1 MNKEIAVYDNTI
13 SARTYLSYIAEQA
26 GGFACVG
33 RDGKLYIKNFR
44 CADGKKIAE
53 GNNITLNDLKN
64 VYAKIKPRGYS
75 LQETRDGKNKF
86 NLDYIRQP
94 FSNYKITDTGVNIT
108 KCWVADLY
116 TSENVIKTFKPN
128 TTYTMKVKAKVVSR
142 PSTMVSSQNA
152 LFALYRATSGDLP
165 SVWRECIS
173 MPDKGT
179 IALNKEKEYVTTFT
193 TPADMTNVRF
203 LAYTFYGNNDGSTT
217 GTVLG
222 EIDISEIMLVEGSYT
237 SETFPEFELY
247 GVSPTSKYLSPI
259 RNAGDNINI
268 FDKSNVNKLSAYFW
282 SGSTIQTLNTRRII
296 YVPCKPNTMYS
307 VSKKAGKKF
316 ILSTT
321 KVTPALGVQTFEFVQ
336 EDTAS
341 LLSLKTPPDARY
353 LLVQYFDTSADT
365 LTEQEILDSIKIEE
379 GVGTSYSPHNCG
391 NINIFKVNKNLANMD
406 LLYQKM
412 QSFNTTNLSQKI
424 VDERNCIAFSNSSYQ
439 NVRGFK
445 GLPNRY
451 KENTRYK
458 FSFYARLQDTSDTA
472 KNYSLFLQ
480 TFDKSGKLIN
490 NVRCPNATEWTKFE
504 LITPENTSLYYF
516 DFSYSNP
523 AMWLIDKETFMI
535 EEYKEGKSSNYIKNQ
550 EQNIVFPLNEG
561 QRLYK
566 NSYLAE
572 DGIHHKR
579 NQIELD
585 GTENWIALNKIYYMQ
600 VLDKRSNK
608 VNTKNAIMSNQ
619 FLQTEYME
627 GSGSLDKGYM
637 TERYY
642 TTGNLNVFFNYDDGE
657 GGVSNWKTYLASQK
671 TAGTPVILEYEL
683 AEEKIEPY
691 TEEQKRI
698 FNILDN
704 FKLYEDINYIK
715 SNSDMEILS
724 VAEIELRL
732 FKSYKWGEKF
742 QISRVRYEDG
752 VQLFEKGNTTGNTVY
767 INQDNIYIL
776 DQEQIDKIYD
786 DLNELEVYS
795 FTGESTIDPAY
806 DIGDIIVIDNKKIIY
821 QGQTRYGGK
830 WIANIN
836 SKIQSKEKE
845 ETTTRKPSQKTINRR
860 VQSRINQAE
869 GKIEQLAEETSENS
883 EKITKH
889 EQDINGITQSVSEV
903 KTEIKSVDSKA
914 DSINKN
920 LSNNYYTR
928 TQTENKITQTAES
941 TISEVSKTYST
952 KTETSNAKQEAIKS
966 ANSETDNKLKGYTE
980 TSKLGTAIEQNY
992 EHVKVAWNQISDFIQ
1007 MMIINNNAS
1016 FAILDKNKKV
1026 IMALDKNGQHFY
1038 KEDGNEFGEMGVNKI
1053 DNQNYISFGVT
1064 GEYEKEISNGMAWGI
1079 TTKSD
1084 GKFWPVLYI
1093 KNFAMGPKNS
1103 DGSSGELVLSGC
1115 NLVLEGIGN
1124 GILSG
1129 SIKIYGDPGGDRLY
1143 FVDISSNKT
1152 LLDIKLGNVL
1162 EGNSISILNKI
1173 KFYENDAG
1181 SNTFKIGDSNNYVIL
1196 TDAGDVSC
1204 QHIYCDGDMYS
1215 TGYLT
1220 AEKGISCPDGYVSG
1234 IAFVN
1239 NSRVETKKNIKKYK
1253 KKALNEIINTDIY
1266 SFNYNVEGD
1275 KSKKHIGFIIGD
1287 KYRCSEEI
1295 LAQDKENNKIGADI
1309 YSMVSLAYKA
1319 IQEQQEQ
1326 IEELKSIINKQQEQ
1340 IDKIIE
1346 N

>member
-94 FSNYKITDTGVNIT
+94 FSNFKITDTGVNIT

-193 TPADMTNVRF
+193 TPTDMTNVRF
-203 LAYTFYGNNDGSTT
+203 LTYTFYGNNDGSTT

-247 GVSPTSKYLSPI
+247 GVSPTPKYPSKIKNIEGNMELKVVGNNFWNNQEFITNIPGANYELTDTGFNFT
-259 RNAGDNINI
+259 RNTLTGG
-268 FDKSNVNKLSAYFW
+268 KYAYI
-282 SGSTIQTLNTRRII
+282 SIEA
-296 YVPCKPNTMYS
+296 
-307 VSKKAGKKF
+307 KAGKTYTFSATKTYEGDSPS
-316 ILSTT
+316 LYLYKDMVYGTALKSTT
-321 KVTPALGVQTFEFVQ
+321 DNYLTYTPR
-336 EDTAS
+336 EDMTI
-341 LLSLKTPPDARY
+341 LFTIIIGG
-353 LLVQYFDTSADT
+353 LVTSAQ
-365 LTEQEILDSIKIEE
+365 LSNIKIEE
-379 GVGTSYSPHNCG
+379 GSTVTSYKQH
-391 NINIFKVNKNLANMD
+391 
-406 LLYQKM
+406 
-412 QSFNTTNLSQKI
+412 
-424 VDERNCIAFSNSSYQ
+424 
-439 NVRGFK
+439 
-445 GLPNRY
+445 
-451 KENTRYK
+451 
-458 FSFYARLQDTSDTA
+458 
-472 KNYSLFLQ
+472 
-480 TFDKSGKLIN
+480 
-490 NVRCPNATEWTKFE
+490 
-504 LITPENTSLYYF
+504 
-516 DFSYSNP
+516 
-523 AMWLIDKETFMI
+523 
-535 EEYKEGKSSNYIKNQ
+535 Q

-585 GTENWIALNKIYYMQ
+585 GTENWKALNKIYYMQ
-600 VLDKRSNK
+600 VSDKRSNK

-627 GSGSLDKGYM
+627 GSDSLDKGYM

-642 TTGNLNVFFNYDDGE
+642 TAGNLNVFFNYDDGE

-704 FKLYEDINYIK
+704 FKLYKDLSYIK
-715 SNSDMEILS
+715 SNGNMEVLS
-724 VAEIELRL
+724 VAEVELRL
-732 FKSYKWGEKF
+732 FKDYKWGEKF

-821 QGQTRYGGK
+821 QGKTRYGGK

-1152 LLDIKLGNVL
+1152 LLDIKLGNVI